1 MGKDTYTVTAAQSQL
16 PRLIRHAE
24 SGRTIAIRRRDR
36 TVAYILSQERLDAIV
51 ETMELLANPTA
62 RKTLEDHRA
71 GKIRFLPLSA
81 LDER

>member
-16 PRLIRHAE
+16 PRLIRDAE
-24 SGRTIAIRRRDR
+24 SGRPIAIRRRDR

-51 ETMELLANPTA
+51 ETMELLANPIAT
-62 RKTLEDHRA
+62 KTLEDHRA